1 MFARSVSCGRD
12 IAGVVVNPDSNT
24 SEGRVFI
31 PRVCRRAIAAQG
43 WIQCSDRH
51 RFGCQRNVCVLSL
64 SACVQDQHRVLK
76 VNKLMTIS

>member
-12 IAGVVVNPDSNT
+12 LAGMVVNPDSNT

-31 PRVCRRAIAAQG
+31 PRMCERAIAAQG
-43 WIQCSDRH
+43 WIQCSDRR
-51 RFGCQRNVCVLSL
+51 RFGCQGNVCVLSL

-76 VNKLMTIS
+76 ANKLMTIS